1 MFAIAFN
8 AVKRFLNEITISK
21 INILKRDPKKWQ
33 TVLLNNIPADQL
45 PKAYGGEMVDPDG
58 NPKCTMK
65 VSCSFFFG
73 EGLF

>member
-1 MFAIAFN
+1 METFSAPRVFAIAFN

-33 TVLLNNIPADQL
+33 AVLLDNIPANQL

-65 VSCSFFFG
+65 VS
-73 EGLF
+73 